1 MSLDYV
7 TFWRKLP
14 APIGRTDNQ
23 VLVPQDKT
31 MKMAIDEHLKEYDLT
46 LGYGLNHITP
56 NDDYAIIS
64 INKKLTNNK

>member
-7 TFWRKLP
+7 TFWRTLP

-23 VLVPQDKT
+23 VLVPQGKT
-31 MKMAIDEHLKEYDLT
+31 MDMAIDEYLKEHALT

-56 NDDYAIIS
+56 KDDYAIIS
-64 INKKLTNNK
+64 INKKLTNKK